1 MVWHRLPS
9 FLPNFTL
16 KLLPLSEAQQKAF
29 EATGFVRNVAFRT
42 APSASKVRSACVQ
55 LTVPLGPHCS
65 VTQPMCRCYVQ
76 PEIKQILERLYGLRV
91 KSVRTLNVEGKKKR
105 GKHSYYRGA
114 DYKKAYV
121 TLEPPT
127 SGASQ

>member
-1 MVWHRLPS
+1 MH
-9 FLPNFTL
+9 
-16 KLLPLSEAQQKAF
+16 
-29 EATGFVRNVAFRT
+29 
-42 APSASKVRSACVQ
+42 ACYAGV
-55 LTVPLGPHCS
+55 VDS
-65 VTQPMCRCYVQ
+65 RRDVTQRTRRCRCVQ

-105 GKHSYYRGA
+105 GKHGYYRGV

-127 SGASQ
+127 ASASH